1 MNGGGF
7 FASNGESCFC
17 CKDSS
22 DATTDLTEMS
32 GYNIYRLNDVI
43 LAESKHCKDDKWIS
57 GKDNGSL

>member
-43 LAESKHCKDDKWIS
+43 LAESKHRGIPPPGWTLPPQK
-57 GKDNGSL
+57 